1 MCIRK
6 QRLNRITSE
15 KYFQKMNVY
24 VQKSIIMFDAYNEYL
39 SISRQQGEKIF
50 MKGYLPQN
58 YTTLQI
64 LRVYKY
70 LQIHDK

>member
-50 MKGYLPQN
+50 MREYLPQTA
-58 YTTLQI
+58 Y
-64 LRVYKY
+64 RYYGFVKY
-70 LQIHDK
+70 LQINDK